1 MKFRIFTNASA
12 PFEGKKLAI
21 DITKVQSIFEDVMK
35 SDEGKH
41 TTLWTPD
48 NSWTVEEKC
57 DTVMSIISGAGEEE

>member
-48 NSWTVEEKC
+48 NSRTVEENF
-57 DTVMSIISGAGEEE
+57 DTVMNIISGAGEEE

>member
-21 DITKVQSIFEDVMK
+21 DITKVQSIFQDVMK

-41 TTLWTPD
+41 TTLWSKD
-48 NSWTVEEKC
+48 NNWTVKEDF
-57 DTVMSIISGAGEEE
+57 DTVMKIIGEDQ

>member
-21 DITKVQSIFEDVMK
+21 DITKVQSIFEDVLK

-41 TTLWTPD
+41 TTLWSPD
-48 NSWTVEEKC
+48 NAWTVQENF
-57 DTVMSIISGAGEEE
+57 DTVMKILGEE